1 MLPYKTHTEKIRLIQ
16 KAQLSLIENV
26 EFFLSQISVHKDIN
40 AFNFLFDDA
49 IDRANKIEQ
58 KIKEGTSGKLAGM
71 VIAVKDLLSVKDKP
85 LTCSSKIL
93 SGFEAIFTATS
104 IQKLIDEDA
113 ILIGKTNCDE
123 FGMGSTNENSAFGPV
138 LNPLD
143 KLKVP
148 GGSSGGSAA
157 AVAANFCDAAIGTDT
172 GGSIRQP
179 AAFTGTF
186 GIKPTYG
193 RVSRYGLTAYA
204 SSFDCV
210 GPIAKNVTD
219 LASILQVLSGK
230 DELDS
235 TSSESKEIHFPSQN
249 KKYKIGLPKE
259 YFTEGLS
266 GEVKNGI
273 EKTIENLKKN
283 GHEIIDISLP
293 HSDYTIAAYY
303 ILATAEASSNLAR
316 FDGVRYGLRN
326 EKIRTFDEL
335 YNLTKTEGF
344 GKEVKRRIMLGTYVL
359 SSGYY
364 DAYYSKAQKVR
375 RLIKEDFDNAFR
387 EVDLIISPTAPST
400 AYKIGDTVNDPLQ
413 MYLGDIYTVS
423 ANLTGIP
430 AISVPY
436 QSENSLPIG
445 IQFMASHFN
454 EDKLLDIAQQITE

>member
-1 MLPYKTHTEKIRLIQ
+1 MLPYQNHTEKIRLIQ

-26 EFFLSQISVHKDIN
+26 EFFLSQISAHKDIN

-49 IDRANKIEQ
+49 IDRAKKIEQ
-58 KIKEGTSGKLAGM
+58 KINDGTSGKLAGM

-93 SGFEAIFTATS
+93 SGFEAIYTATS

-123 FGMGSTNENSAFGPV
+123 FGMGSTNENSAFGTV

-143 KLKVP
+143 KSKVP

-179 AAFTGTF
+179 AAFTGTI

-210 GPIAKNVTD
+210 GPITKNVSD
-219 LASILQVLSGK
+219 LALILQVLSGK
-230 DELDS
+230 DEHDS
-235 TSSESKEIHFPSQN
+235 TSSESNEIQFSSQN
-249 KKYKIGLPKE
+249 KKYKIGLPRE
-259 YFTEGLS
+259 YFVKGLDDK
-266 GEVKNGI
+266 VKNGI

-283 GHEIIDISLP
+283 GHEIIEISLP

-375 RLIKEDFDNAFR
+375 RLIKEDFDKAFQ

-400 AYKIGDTVNDPLQ
+400 AYKIGDTINDPLQ
-413 MYLGDIYTVS
+413 MYLGDIFTVS

>member
-26 EFFLSQISVHKDIN
+26 EFFLSQISAHKDIN

-49 IDRANKIEQ
+49 IDRAKKIEQ
-58 KIKEGTSGKLAGM
+58 KINDGTSGKLAGM

-93 SGFEAIFTATS
+93 SGFEAIYTATS

-123 FGMGSTNENSAFGPV
+123 FGMGSTNENSAFGTV

-143 KLKVP
+143 KSKVP

-210 GPIAKNVTD
+210 GPIAKNVSD
-219 LASILQVLSGK
+219 LALILQVLSGK
-230 DELDS
+230 DEHDS
-235 TSSESKEIHFPSQN
+235 TSSESNEIQFSSQN
-249 KKYKIGLPKE
+249 KKYKIGLPRE
-259 YFTEGLS
+259 YFVKGLDDK
-266 GEVKNGI
+266 VKNGI

-283 GHEIIDISLP
+283 GHEIIEISLP

-326 EKIRTFDEL
+326 EKIKTFDEL

-375 RLIKEDFDNAFR
+375 RLIKEDFDNAFQ

-400 AYKIGDTVNDPLQ
+400 AYKIGDTINDPLQ
-413 MYLGDIYTVS
+413 MYLGDIFTVS